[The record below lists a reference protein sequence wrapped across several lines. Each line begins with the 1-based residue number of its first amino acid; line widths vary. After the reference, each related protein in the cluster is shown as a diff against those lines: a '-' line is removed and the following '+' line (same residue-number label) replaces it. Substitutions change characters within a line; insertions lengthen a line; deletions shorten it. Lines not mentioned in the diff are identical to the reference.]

1 MKLKKLSAFFGLL
14 SILLI
19 LLHVGYSIYAYL
31 TFYYNPFLQKVFAVP
46 FMVTVCLHAVCG
58 MIILFTKPDG
68 IRADLYPGLNR
79 RTIVQRISAVLIFP
93 LLLLH
98 INTFSMMK
106 NSAENSRP
114 VFVVLLMIGEVI
126 FYGTVL
132 THVAVSFSNGFV
144 TLGIL
149 SSQKTRKVMDTAV
162 CIFCG
167 ICFAAASYIILKGQA
182 AMFLSGGAQ

>member
-68 IRADLYPGLNR
+68 IRADLYPGLR
-79 RTIVQRISAVLIFP
+79 QSP
-93 LLLLH
+93 L
-98 INTFSMMK
+98 
-106 NSAENSRP
+106 
-114 VFVVLLMIGEVI
+114 
-126 FYGTVL
+126 
-132 THVAVSFSNGFV
+132 
-144 TLGIL
+144 
-149 SSQKTRKVMDTAV
+149 
-162 CIFCG
+162 
-167 ICFAAASYIILKGQA
+167 
-182 AMFLSGGAQ
+182 